1 MGSCCFKAPGG
12 NSTNKVHVGKNQ
24 VQPITDQPSA
34 HSHHDDWDYKNCG
47 LFEFFN
53 KLIKLNRI

>member
-47 LFEFFN
+47 LFEL
-53 KLIKLNRI
+53 LIKLNRI